1 MNEMENEI
9 SATIDEFVFRA
20 HTTAGGAWVRACAF
34 LLDLPPVLLGAWVL
48 RSLLGGLAS
57 VAGASLAPWERF
69 ALWLVSLAA
78 SFWAWDAAWGASR
91 FQATPG
97 KIAHGLRIVTR
108 DKGIRLD
115 FARSSKRAFC
125 KLLPSFWT
133 LVRAAALV
141 LALHLLGAATS
152 FAPGPFAIRWLYP
165 AAILLAAVAPAL
177 PAYYAPA
184 WRYHRQYAHDL
195 RAGTLVRGPE
205 RVPVRSIALQIA
217 EGAAAAILAMAA
229 IHRLAA
235 DPPVPAS
242 FLLRGE
248 AETRLKA
255 QFSRQFAKAPFRV
268 ASVRVRAAVGDGS
281 RSIGA
286 ILLSTNLEGT
296 VRISRQRDSADLPVR
311 ASADRD
317 GIAGFLDE
325 EAGASRL
332 LTAFLAERARPEPAT
347 APEAKK
353 SEAAA
358 ARPKAVRPGG
368 SATTKDWLLVRFL
381 DADTFRWPDD
391 EPAKSSPWLF
401 AADFEV
407 KNQSDE
413 PRFVGDWDAACTVDG
428 KPARILWLESIDP
441 IHATLAPG
449 ESRGGTL
456 LFAAQRRVFE
466 ASISWMGL
474 SFEASLADDP
484 R

>member
-1 MNEMENEI
+1 MNEMESEI
-9 SATIDEFVFRA
+9 SATIDEFVMRA
-20 HTTAGGAWVRACAF
+20 HTAAGGAWVRACAF
-34 LLDLPPVLLGAWVL
+34 LLDLPPVLLGAWLL
-48 RSLLGGLAS
+48 RLALGGAASAVGTELA
-57 VAGASLAPWERF
+57 AWER
-69 ALWLVSLAA
+69 ASLWLVSLAA
-78 SFWAWDAAWGASR
+78 AFWAWDAAWGASR

-97 KIAHGLRIVTR
+97 KLAHGLRVVTR

-133 LVRAAALV
+133 LLRAAALV
-141 LALHLLGAATS
+141 LVLHLLGAATR

-165 AAILLAAVAPAL
+165 VGILLVAVAPSL
-177 PAYYAPA
+177 PAWYVPA
-184 WRYHRQYAHDL
+184 WRYNRQYAHDR
-195 RAGTLVRGPE
+195 RAGTLVRAPE

-217 EGAAAAILAMAA
+217 EGAAAAVLAMAA
-229 IHRLAA
+229 VHRLAA
-235 DPPVPAS
+235 DPPVPSS

-248 AETRLKA
+248 AESALKA
-255 QFSRQFAKAPFRV
+255 QFSKQFAKAPFRV
-268 ASVRVRAAVGDGS
+268 ASVRVRAAAETDGVA
-281 RSIGA
+281 IGA
-286 ILLSTNLEGT
+286 ILLATNLEGA
-296 VRISRQRDSADLPVR
+296 VRISRQRDWTDLPVR

-325 EAGASRL
+325 EAGASRA
-332 LTAFLAERARPEPAT
+332 LTAFLAERAAPDPEPSRETKKTET
-347 APEAKK
+347 AAAKPR
-353 SEAAA
+353 A
-358 ARPKAVRPGG
+358 ARPGE

-391 EPAKSSPWLF
+391 EPAKSAPWLF

-413 PRFVGDWDAACTVDG
+413 PRFVADWDASCTVDG

-441 IHATLAPG
+441 LHAALAPG
-449 ESRGGTL
+449 ETRGGTL

-474 SFEASLADDP
+474 SFEASLPDDP
-484 R
+484 L